1 MHKTWHKAFHK
12 RKAWKTVSRPGKLV
26 YYMQPLVEH
35 YFDIWMQPM
44 PFPTIIKFMYSCV
57 VLFFIM
63 LPILYPLFVLMAYYG
78 IFLYVGEEHFGLVP
92 PPNWDLLGAANHVW
106 RTEVTNK
113 KYLLGLYAHGA
124 VLHLQLSP
132 DRQIIDPYLPIPFEG
147 EFEN

>member
-12 RKAWKTVSRPGKLV
+12 RKAWKAVSKPGKLV

-63 LPILYPLFVLMAYYG
+63 LPILYPLFVLMVYYG

-113 KYLLGLYAHGA
+113 KYLLFVTMYI
-124 VLHLQLSP
+124 
-132 DRQIIDPYLPIPFEG
+132 DRYRVILTAISSTVDYMRMALCFIFS
-147 EFEN
+147 

>member
-1 MHKTWHKAFHK
+1 MHKTWRKAIHK

-44 PFPTIIKFMYSCV
+44 PFPTIIKFLYSCV
-57 VLFFIM
+57 VLFFLM
-63 LPILYPLFVLMAYYG
+63 LPILYPLFVLMVYYG
-78 IFLYVGEEHFGLVP
+78 ILQYVGEEHFGLVP

-113 KYLLGLYAHGA
+113 KYLLFVTMYI
-124 VLHLQLSP
+124 
-132 DRQIIDPYLPIPFEG
+132 DRYRVILTAISSTVDYMRMALCFIFS
-147 EFEN
+147 